1 MALMVLF
8 AIPINIVPIYRYQ
21 VEMLMSKTE
30 KKTGENKLQNKTKH
44 EKIKPSKSNE
54 SATTMR
60 IASNILKE
68 NTYIP
73 EILFS
78 MIDFLLFFVIM
89 HSLTKKRINFK

>member
-1 MALMVLF
+1 
-8 AIPINIVPIYRYQ
+8 
-21 VEMLMSKTE
+21 MLVSKTE

-78 MIDFLLFFVIM
+78 MIDSLLFFVIM
-89 HSLTKKRINFK
+89 HSLTKKRINFI